1 MLVAGGWRG
10 RLPGDGCDMLVAGG
24 WRGWL
29 PGDGCDMLVAGVG
42 GMGDY
47 RAGVCCDMLV
57 AGGGREVIFVAW
69 NIFLNLWS
77 KTLMT

>member
-1 MLVAGGWRG
+1 
-10 RLPGDGCDMLVAGG
+10 MLVAGG

-29 PGDGCDMLVAGVG
+29 PGDG
-42 GMGDY
+42 
-47 RAGVCCDMLV
+47 CDMLV

-77 KTLMT
+77 KTLMA

>member
-10 RLPGDGCDMLVAGG
+10 WLLGDGCDMLVAGG

-29 PGDGCDMLVAGVG
+29 PGVGCDMV
-42 GMGDY
+42 
-47 RAGVCCDMLV
+47 V

-77 KTLMT
+77 KTLMA